1 MTILASSE
9 KYMDKN
15 ESMVSISSKYYLS
28 LETLASITKLPC
40 FKKAV
45 FHLNN
50 NRYSRYDY
58 YDIRS
63 IYNSYIFAV
72 DTLGTFEALF
82 SQYYFEIP
90 T

>member
-45 FHLNN
+45 FHLKKVVLVF
-50 NRYSRYDY
+50 
-58 YDIRS
+58 
-63 IYNSYIFAV
+63 IF
-72 DTLGTFEALF
+72 TFFGPFQRLV
-82 SQYYFEIP
+82 
-90 T
+90 